1 MFTFGAAAATTP
13 WISIAL
19 YLGAFVLLFY
29 FMVVMPRKKQ
39 EKKHG
44 ELLNALAARDRIVT
58 IGGIVAEVKKIK
70 DNTIIIRTGENTE
83 MEIMKDA
90 ISRRLD

>member
-1 MFTFGAAAATTP
+1 MFTFGAAPANQ

-39 EKKHG
+39 EKKHT
-44 ELLNALAARDRIVT
+44 ELVSALATRDRIVT
-58 IGGIVAEVKKIK
+58 IGGIVGEIKKVK
-70 DNTIIIRTGENTE
+70 DSTIIIRTGENTE
-83 MEIMKDA
+83 LEIMKDA
-90 ISRRLD
+90 ISRRMD